1 MNLGNQLGKR
11 QMSTAEAEFK
21 GDQGNF
27 YFSKNIFK
35 SYVFVYIFY
44 KRTYI
49 QRYNMRLLRKS
60 SIFQFP
66 ANVANKRDLNSN

>member
-60 SIFQFP
+60 SIFQISSQCCQQ
-66 ANVANKRDLNSN
+66 KRFE